1 MTRTDIHAPAAE
13 GFDPEAYDL
22 EDVFDF
28 GSEEFAAEE
37 HRRHKALID
46 QLKAEGYKMAFP
58 ERGSSQCGHC
68 GVYIRYAALLTHE
81 ASKEMIY
88 VGETCLGGRF
98 NGTKAQFRQLRA
110 AASAAAKRSREIGK
124 AKAQFEDNMA
134 KGIKVD
140 PVFSMMEDLSV
151 TEGSSFLFD
160 VRSKMHRYEISDNQI
175 AAVVKTLTKK
185 AEWAAKRA
193 AEKADDKP
201 ALSGKQTIKGTV
213 VHVKAE
219 ENPYSYY
226 GATIYKMIV
235 KDERGFKVWS
245 TVPAAIIEAHD
256 NEAEEGENRFMEL
269 LKGRTVQFNATLEVS
284 DKDETFAF
292 AKRPSKA
299 TLFPAGE

>member
-13 GFDPEAYDL
+13 GFDPEAYSF

-37 HRRHKALID
+37 HRRHHAVVA
-46 QLKAEGYKMAFP
+46 QLKAEGYTRAFP

-68 GVYIRYAALLTHE
+68 GVHIRYAALLTHE
-81 ASKEMIY
+81 ASKEYIY

-98 NGTKAQFRQLRA
+98 SGTKAQFRQLRA
-110 AASAAAKRSREIGK
+110 AAAAAAKRSREIGK

-134 KGIKVD
+134 AGIKAD
-140 PVFSMMEDLSV
+140 PIFAMMEDIAV

-160 VRSKMHRYEISDNQI
+160 VRSKMHNYPMSEKQI

-185 AEWAAKRA
+185 AEWMAKRE
-193 AEKADDKP
+193 AEKADDRP

-213 VHVKAE
+213 LSIKAE

-226 GATIYKMIV
+226 GATVYKMV
-235 KDERGFKVWS
+235 VRDERGFKVWS

-256 NEAEEGENRFMEL
+256 AEAEEGENRFLEL

-284 DKDETFAF
+284 DRDETFAF

-299 TLFPAGE
+299 TLFPAS